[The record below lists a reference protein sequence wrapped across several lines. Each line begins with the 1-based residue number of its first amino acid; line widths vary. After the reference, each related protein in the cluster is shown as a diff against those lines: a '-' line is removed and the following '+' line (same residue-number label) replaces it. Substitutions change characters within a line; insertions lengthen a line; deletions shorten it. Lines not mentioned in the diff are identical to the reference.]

1 MAISGCLGI
10 FTHNEVLAIYN
21 HWSQLFWHHWLY
33 NDNTKSLVSSKTTAP
48 QHSCFG
54 VNVPNSIKILGSV
67 GFFIGGQQFSLTFP
81 LEPPL
86 IWGTVIHLGLHL
98 FLTKDSIC
106 MIPHILVS
114 LITKLLNI
122 SRDRNQY
129 DCLLSVYMPISF
141 FSKAEDWV
149 RISSTQKGDWVFLAA
164 SNIKFEPV
172 MKPTLQNYKVYSIS
186 LTLPSLTFY
195 GPPPSHARFCNTR
208 ISRWQPTRLFRVPS
222 L

>member
-1 MAISGCLGI
+1 MAISGCSGI

-21 HWSQLFWHHWLY
+21 HWSQLFWHHWLC
-33 NDNTKSLVSSKTTAP
+33 NDNAKSLVSSKTTTP

-54 VNVPNSIKILGSV
+54 VTVPNSINILGSV

-122 SRDRNQY
+122 SRDRTPIRLLTKCVHAHLFLFKGWGLGSNFFHPKRRLSISR
-129 DCLLSVYMPISF
+129 CL
-141 FSKAEDWV
+141 
-149 RISSTQKGDWVFLAA
+149 Q
-164 SNIKFEPV
+164 
-172 MKPTLQNYKVYSIS
+172 YKVRAGDETHPPKLQSILYFS
-186 LTLPSLTFY
+186 H
-195 GPPPSHARFCNTR
+195 PPIPDILRATPEPREVL
-208 ISRWQPTRLFRVPS
+208 Q
-222 L
+222 